1 MRPYTFAHKP
11 ISATQKQEIM
21 IPLTK
26 VLCLASLGTALLLG
40 SCQRTILSGDREAL
54 EPIEHINPYMGNISH
69 LLVPTYPTVHLP
81 NSMLRIYPNRAD
93 YTSEVIQGLPII
105 VTNHREK
112 SAFSLSP
119 VRSLTDSVAQVISY
133 IYDREQIT
141 PYHYSVYLPEPAV
154 GVEFAPAAQSAI
166 YRLTFSPQD
175 GPSSNSLLLTSHRGE
190 LRAESNTISGYQYIS
205 DSTKVYLYMEADRPP
220 VRYGTRLPSGR
231 ISFDPKR
238 AEGQTIALA
247 FAEDREVVYLRYGVS
262 FISEEQAR
270 SNVLREIQSYEID
283 MVAKAGRHEWTQ
295 TLGKIEIEG
304 GTRKERNIFYTSLY
318 RTYERMINISED
330 GHYYSG
336 IDHKVHSDEGIPFY
350 TDDWIWD
357 TYLAVHPLRIL
368 IEAEKQQN
376 MLSSYLRMAE
386 QTPEGWLPTFPE
398 VIGDT
403 HRMNGNHVI
412 ASFADAYAKG
422 LTNMDLARVYA
433 AAKKTMAEKSFL
445 PWTRIPKGPLSFY
458 MDEYGYFP
466 GLRPEQKETDP
477 RVTSWEK
484 RQSVAVSLAAYY
496 DYWALSRLATYLG
509 HDEEAKS
516 YLRKSYDY
524 RKIFN
529 HKTSFFHPRDDE
541 GKFIR
546 PFDYER
552 SGGMGVRDYYDE
564 NNAYT
569 YRWDLKHN
577 PADLINLMGGK
588 EQFIANL
595 NETFRTP
602 LSTSKWEF
610 YSQIPDQTGN
620 VGQFSMGNEPSMHI
634 PYLYNY
640 AGAPWRTQR
649 AVRRLIDMWFRD
661 DLMGIPGDEDGGGLS
676 AFVVFSMM
684 GFYPVTPGLPIYNIG
699 TPFFPKVRIA
709 LSSGRYFTITAQD
722 VSAENKYIQRA
733 ELNGKPLH
741 KPWFTHSD
749 IADGGELRLEMG
761 PLPNK
766 KWGATLPPPSAES
779 VDLP

>member
-1 MRPYTFAHKP
+1 MMIMRIK
-11 ISATQKQEIM
+11 E
-21 IPLTK
+21 
-26 VLCLASLGTALLLG
+26 LCLLVLGLVLVLS
-40 SCQRTILSGDREAL
+40 SCERAILTGKVGDL
-54 EPIEHINPYMGNISH
+54 DPVEHVNPYMGNISH
-69 LLVPTYPTVHLP
+69 LLVPTFPTVHLP
-81 NSMLRIYPNRAD
+81 NSMLRVYPNRAD

-112 SAFSLSP
+112 SAFTLSP
-119 VRSLTDSVAQVISY
+119 LRSLTDSLPYVVSY
-133 IYDREQIT
+133 IYDKEDIT
-141 PYHYSVYLPEPAV
+141 PYRYSVYLPDPAV
-154 GVEFAPAAQSAI
+154 EIDFAPAAQSAI
-166 YRLTFSPQD
+166 YRLTFVRQD
-175 GPSSNSLLLTSHRGE
+175 EDSSNSLLLTSHGGR
-190 LRAESNTISGYQYIS
+190 LRAESNVISGYQYIS
-205 DSTKVYLYMEADRPP
+205 DSTKVYLYMETECSP
-220 VRYGTRLPSGR
+220 VRYGTRLDSGR
-231 ISFDPKR
+231 ISFDPKS
-238 AEGQTIALA
+238 AEGETVALA
-247 FAEDREVVYLRYGVS
+247 FADNQEVVYLRYGVS
-262 FISEEQAR
+262 FISVEQAR
-270 SNVLREIQSYEID
+270 RNVLREIQSYEID
-283 MVAKAGRHEWTQ
+283 MVAKAGRHEWSEA
-295 TLGKIEIEG
+295 LSRIEVEG
-304 GTRKERNIFYTSLY
+304 GTERERNIFYTSLY

-330 GHYYSG
+330 GYYYSG
-336 IDHKVHSDEGIPFY
+336 MDNQVHSDEGVPFY

-368 IEAEKQQN
+368 IDAEKQQH
-376 MLSSYLRMAE
+376 MLASYLRMAE

-422 LTNMDLARVYA
+422 LTDIDLARVYI

-458 MDEYGYFP
+458 MDEHGYFP
-466 GLRPEQKETDP
+466 GLRPGEKESDS

-484 RQSVAVSLAAYY
+484 RQSVAVSLAAHF
-496 DYWALSRLATYLG
+496 DYWALSRIATSLG
-509 HDEEAKS
+509 YDDEAKY

-529 HKTSFFHPRDDE
+529 HKTSFFHPKDDT
-541 GKFIR
+541 GKFIL

-577 PADLINLMGGK
+577 PADLINLMGGR

-595 NETFRTP
+595 DETFRTP

-661 DLMGIPGDEDGGGLS
+661 DLMGVPGDEDGGGLS

-684 GFYPVTPGLPIYNIG
+684 GFYPVTPGLPVYNIG
-699 TPFFPKVRIA
+699 TPFFSKVRIT
-709 LSSGRYFTITAQD
+709 LSNGRCFSIIAKDASST
-722 VSAENKYIQRA
+722 NKYVQSA
-733 ELNGKPLH
+733 KLNGKSLH
-741 KPWFTHSD
+741 KAWFTHSD
-749 IADGGELRLEMG
+749 IADGGELVLEMG
-761 PLPNK
+761 SVPNN
-766 KWGATLPPPSAES
+766 KWGASVPPPSADT
-779 VDLP
+779 VDLL